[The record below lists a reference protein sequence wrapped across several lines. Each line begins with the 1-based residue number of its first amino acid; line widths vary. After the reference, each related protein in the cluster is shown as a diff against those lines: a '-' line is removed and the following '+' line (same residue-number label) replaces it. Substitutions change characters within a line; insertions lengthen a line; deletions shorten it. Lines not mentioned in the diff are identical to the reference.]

1 MIHNYVQTINE
12 VVIGPAGSREMGYL
26 GPWQVLNMHAV
37 HYLNFKYV
45 LPDGPISTSN
55 NKPHADPTSGFGHET
70 VQSYF
75 LNFNVLMLQF
85 GTPRKHRC
93 CTRVYLRQL
102 LILGSFCTSAGK
114 DMLICSCLAKV

>member
-1 MIHNYVQTINE
+1 
-12 VVIGPAGSREMGYL
+12 MGYL

-55 NKPHADPTSGFGHET
+55 NKPRADPTSGFGHET

-75 LNFNVLMLQF
+75 LNFPMSSCSSLVLHGNTGVALMY
-85 GTPRKHRC
+85 T
-93 CTRVYLRQL
+93 
-102 LILGSFCTSAGK
+102 
-114 DMLICSCLAKV
+114 

>member
-26 GPWQVLNMHAV
+26 GTWQVLNMHAV

-70 VQSYF
+70 LSSHTF
-75 LNFNVLMLQF
+75 STSMSSCSSLVLHGDTGVAL
-85 GTPRKHRC
+85 
-93 CTRVYLRQL
+93 VY
-102 LILGSFCTSAGK
+102 T
-114 DMLICSCLAKV
+114 

>member
-26 GPWQVLNMHAV
+26 EPWQVLNMHAV

-55 NKPHADPTSGFGHET
+55 NKPRADPSSGFGHET
-70 VQSYF
+70 LSSHTF
-75 LNFNVLMLQF
+75 STSMSSCSSLVL
-85 GTPRKHRC
+85 HRNT
-93 CTRVYLRQL
+93 CTGVALDVY
-102 LILGSFCTSAGK
+102 T
-114 DMLICSCLAKV
+114 

>member
-26 GPWQVLNMHAV
+26 GTWQVLNMHAV
-37 HYLNFKYV
+37 HYLNFKYG

-70 VQSYF
+70 LSQLQCPHAPVWYSTETQ
-75 LNFNVLMLQF
+75 VL
-85 GTPRKHRC
+85 HSC
-93 CTRVYLRQL
+93 
-102 LILGSFCTSAGK
+102 ILETAFDIG
-114 DMLICSCLAKV
+114 